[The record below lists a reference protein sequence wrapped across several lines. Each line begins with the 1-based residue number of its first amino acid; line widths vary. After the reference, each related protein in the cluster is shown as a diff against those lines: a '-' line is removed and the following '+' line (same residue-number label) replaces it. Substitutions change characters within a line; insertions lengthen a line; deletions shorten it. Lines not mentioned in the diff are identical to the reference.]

1 MRQEHPVAAVL
12 DEIAEHLYAARAQ
25 ARGPRV
31 DRRSDR
37 IGTDPHDARA
47 AVGAHGHAH
56 REREAVGAD
65 ERQHDALERLFSEV
79 EPAAATVAPLG
90 FDDDGTNFVL
100 RADVPGLT
108 ENDFDISVAGNTVT
122 LRGERKV
129 TVPEGYSTHR
139 RERSA
144 VKFAKSYQLPTR
156 VDADKVTAT
165 LKHGVLTLTLPK
177 VAEAQPRQISVKAA

>member
-1 MRQEHPVAAVL
+1 MLTRFSDFNDWPSFGFADFGRPHG
-12 DEIAEHLYAARAQ
+12 AQ
-25 ARGPRV
+25 AQL
-31 DRRSDR
+31 RR
-37 IGTDPHDARA
+37 
-47 AVGAHGHAH
+47 
-56 REREAVGAD
+56 E
-65 ERQHDALERLFSEV
+65 LERLFGEV
-79 EPAAATVAPLG
+79 EPGAATSAALG
-90 FDDDGTNFVL
+90 FEDDGTNFVL

-108 ENDFDISVAGNTVT
+108 ENDFEISVAGNTVT
-122 LRGERKV
+122 LRCERKM

-165 LKHGVLTLTLPK
+165 LKHGVLTRTLPK

>member
-1 MRQEHPVAAVL
+1 MLTRFSDFNDWPSFGFA
-12 DEIAEHLYAARAQ
+12 DFGRAPTAHAQ
-25 ARGPRV
+25 L
-31 DRRSDR
+31 RR
-37 IGTDPHDARA
+37 
-47 AVGAHGHAH
+47 
-56 REREAVGAD
+56 E
-65 ERQHDALERLFSEV
+65 LERLFGEV
-79 EPAAATVAPLG
+79 ETSAAVAPLG
-90 FDDDGTNFVL
+90 FDDDGSNFVL

-108 ENDFDISVAGNTVT
+108 DSDFDITVAGNTVT

-129 TVPEGYSTHR
+129 EVPEGYSTHR

-144 VKFAKSYQLPTR
+144 VKFAKSYQLPAR